1 MELHST
7 LSDILFGACDSY
19 LDVVSCKDY
28 TSSIFR
34 HVDCSD
40 GTVVD
45 SREDDSSVEHIRCVE
60 TMRSQ
65 DADERPSLSPFLMP
79 LLPISYLTRV
89 NKSNQ
94 VRKRATL
101 QEANDIFRAKNRDT
115 IVSAAETTE
124 YSEFCKLCRCT
135 AWSQDSNNSYS
146 DTSIIASPVPV
157 DPVQSQASLIHW
169 DAIIG
174 DSWEIRSRSLEA
186 DRED

>member
-7 LSDILFGACDSY
+7 LSDIFFGACDSY

-40 GTVVD
+40 DQVVD
-45 SREDDSSVEHIRCVE
+45 SREDDRSVEHVRSVE
-60 TMRSQ
+60 TMRFQ
-65 DADERPSLSPFLMP
+65 DADERSSLSPFLIP
-79 LLPISYLTRV
+79 LLPISYLTRG

-94 VRKRATL
+94 VRKGATS
-101 QEANDIFRAKNRDT
+101 QEANGIFRAKNRCT
-115 IVSAAETTE
+115 TVAAAETSE

-135 AWSQDSNNSYS
+135 AWSQDSKNSDS
-146 DTSIIASPVPV
+146 DTSIASPVPV
-157 DPVQSQASLIHW
+157 DPGQSQASLIHW
-169 DAIIG
+169 DEIIG
-174 DSWEIRSRSLEA
+174 DSLEIRSRSLEA